1 MQVNLDHD
9 LSSHTIRSYSLGAIT
24 IIIPNALSGHNAS
37 SGQSGA
43 ETPGPVGLETIQGS
57 LIISP
62 RHLIRDWPPAKVDSL
77 LAEHL
82 DALLELQPELVLLGA
97 GPRLQF
103 PEAGIL
109 APLHNR
115 QIGVE
120 IMDTA
125 AACRTYNILMTEGRF
140 VVAGL
145 INPAN

>member
-9 LSSHTIRSYSLGAIT
+9 LSSYMIRSYNPSAIT
-24 IIIPNALSGHNAS
+24 ISIPSALSDRNTS
-37 SGQSGA
+37 PGQSSTEA
-43 ETPGPVGLETIQGS
+43 PRPVELKEVQGS

-62 RHLIRDWPPAKVDSL
+62 RHLIRDWPPMNIDGL
-77 LAEHL
+77 QEEHL
-82 DALLELQPELVLLGA
+82 DALVELQPELILLGT

-103 PEAGIL
+103 PETKIL
-109 APLHNR
+109 ASLHNR

-120 IMDTA
+120 VMDTA

-145 INPAN
+145 INQC